1 MKIAMLC
8 FPTPGGSGVVAVE
21 LARELARRGH
31 EIHLLSYAMPFR
43 LDNEAGVFYHEVPLR
58 EFPLFPYPLFTL
70 ETAARL
76 AALLQKYS
84 PQLVHVHYALPYSI
98 AALLARQIL
107 SQEQLKIVTTI
118 HGTDISTWGRDAA
131 MHPLIRYSLEK
142 SDAVTAVSHS
152 LRRDAVDLLGL
163 ADTQISVIYNFVD
176 TERYRR
182 LPKGA
187 MRQELAPRGEKI
199 IMHISNF
206 RPVKRVPDLI
216 RAFALLVREKRD
228 LILALV
234 GEGAEKGLVSQMVQE
249 MGLAARVRLLGT
261 HVDPAPLLAS
271 ADLLV
276 LPSATES
283 FGLVALEAM
292 ACAVPVVAARTGG
305 LPEVVEHGETG
316 LLVPVQDWQA
326 LAAAMGRLLDDHA
339 LYRRM
344 STAALRR
351 AEDFDVKGI
360 IPQYEALYHKC
371 LGVRSQESG
380 VRSQEPGV
388 RSQEPGARIQNT

>member
-31 EIHLLSYAMPFR
+31 EIHLLSHAMPFR
-43 LDNEAGVFYHEVPLR
+43 LEAGAGVYYYEVPLR
-58 EFPLFPYPLFTL
+58 EFPLFPHPLFTL
-70 ETAARL
+70 ETVARL
-76 AALLQKYS
+76 AALLRKYS
-84 PQLVHVHYALPYSI
+84 FQLIHVHYALPLSI
-98 AALLARQIL
+98 AALLARQI
-107 SQEQLKIVTTI
+107 SNQEQLKIVTTI

-131 MHPLIRYSLEK
+131 MHPLIRYSLDK

-152 LRRDAVDLLGL
+152 LRRDAANLLGF
-163 ADTQISVIYNFVD
+163 AETQISVIYNFVD

-182 LPKGA
+182 IPKGG
-187 MRQELAPRGEKI
+187 MRRELAPQGERI

-216 RAFALLVREKRD
+216 RAFAVLVKEKRD
-228 LILALV
+228 LILVLV
-234 GEGAEKGLVSQMVQE
+234 GEGTEKDLVQHMVQE
-249 MGLAARVRLLGT
+249 MGLASRVRLLGT
-261 HVDPAPLLAS
+261 HLDPAPLLAS

-292 ACAVPVVAARTGG
+292 ACAVPVVATRTGG
-305 LPEVVEHGETG
+305 LPEVVKHGETG

-326 LAAAMGRLLDDHA
+326 LAEAIGRLLDDHS
-339 LYRRM
+339 LYRHI
-344 STAALRR
+344 SAAAQRR
-351 AEDFDVKGI
+351 AEDFDVKSI
-360 IPQYEALYHKC
+360 IPRYEELY
-371 LGVRSQESG
+371 QEICRG
-380 VRSQEPGV
+380 E
-388 RSQEPGARIQNT
+388 